1 VTYKDVG
8 QGNKKS
14 TMIRVKPIALQL
26 LVKRNIANAGDKLIE
41 K

>member
-1 VTYKDVG
+1 VTYKNVG

-14 TMIRVKPIALQL
+14 TMIRVKPITLQL
-26 LVKRNIANAGDKLIE
+26 LVKRNIENAGDKLIE